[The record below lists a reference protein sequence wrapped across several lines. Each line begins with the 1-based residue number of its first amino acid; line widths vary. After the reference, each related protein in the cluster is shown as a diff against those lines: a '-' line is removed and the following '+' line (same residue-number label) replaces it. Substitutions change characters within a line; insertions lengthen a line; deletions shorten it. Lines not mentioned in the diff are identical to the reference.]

1 MKKYIVSQDKKT
13 GLYYAHQ
20 KGFDHIPMSGSFSK
34 KRTEAMEYAKM
45 YNNLPNK
52 VEEIEQSR
60 KEQFEKEMELTSAE
74 EKWIESFIRRQ
85 KPMKR
90 KTYNNVLKGIKI
102 IQKKGYDF
110 QESSE
115 IVLKVFE
122 EHENGEMPIEWW
134 LDKIV
139 NKEEWLKG

>member
-1 MKKYIVSQDKKT
+1 
-13 GLYYAHQ
+13 
-20 KGFDHIPMSGSFSK
+20 
-34 KRTEAMEYAKM
+34 
-45 YNNLPNK
+45 
-52 VEEIEQSR
+52 
-60 KEQFEKEMELTSAE
+60 MELTGSE
-74 EKWIESFIRRQ
+74 EKWIKSLMGRCN
-85 KPMKR
+85 MKR

-134 LDKIV
+134 LDKIIS
-139 NKEEWLKG
+139 KEEWLKG

>member
-1 MKKYIVSQDKKT
+1 MKKYIISQDEKT
-13 GLYYAHQ
+13 GLYYAHP
-20 KGFDHIPMSGSFSK
+20 KGFDYIPVSGSFSK

-60 KEQFEKEMELTSAE
+60 KEQFEKEIELTSAE
-74 EKWIESFIRRQ
+74 ERWIESFIGRQ
-85 KPMKR
+85 KQIKR
-90 KTYNNVLKGIKI
+90 KTYNNVLKGIKL
-102 IQKKGYDF
+102 IQKKGYNF

>member
-1 MKKYIVSQDKKT
+1 
-13 GLYYAHQ
+13 
-20 KGFDHIPMSGSFSK
+20 
-34 KRTEAMEYAKM
+34 
-45 YNNLPNK
+45 
-52 VEEIEQSR
+52 
-60 KEQFEKEMELTSAE
+60 
-74 EKWIESFIRRQ
+74 
-85 KPMKR
+85 MKR

-139 NKEEWLKG
+139 SKEEYEAIYK

>member
-20 KGFDHIPMSGSFSK
+20 KGFDYVPVSGSFSK

-74 EKWIESFIRRQ
+74 EKWIESLV
-85 KPMKR
+85 KM
-90 KTYNNVLKGIKI
+90 
-102 IQKKGYDF
+102 
-110 QESSE
+110 E
-115 IVLKVFE
+115 
-122 EHENGEMPIEWW
+122 
-134 LDKIV
+134 
-139 NKEEWLKG
+139 

>member
-1 MKKYIVSQDKKT
+1 
-13 GLYYAHQ
+13 
-20 KGFDHIPMSGSFSK
+20 
-34 KRTEAMEYAKM
+34 
-45 YNNLPNK
+45 
-52 VEEIEQSR
+52 
-60 KEQFEKEMELTSAE
+60 
-74 EKWIESFIRRQ
+74 
-85 KPMKR
+85 MKR

-134 LDKIV
+134 LDKIIS
-139 NKEEWLKG
+139 KEEWLKMC